1 VENNDFIIID
11 EGTTT
16 YQMLEYILE
25 AKNLKIFT
33 PSFPLVSSLMD
44 YKSKKIFDGDIIFIG
59 GRVNAAHR
67 RVSGHMGVEMMDN
80 IHVDKAFIGTTGVL
94 LNYGL
99 SDYSYDK
106 GILSQKFIEKANEVI
121 VMIDNTKIGVKN
133 HYKFA
138 ELEDVDIIISDKNPP
153 DDWEKE
159 IDKLNLKWI
168 EAKK

>member
-1 VENNDFIIID
+1 
-11 EGTTT
+11 
-16 YQMLEYILE
+16 
-25 AKNLKIFT
+25 
-33 PSFPLVSSLMD
+33 
-44 YKSKKIFDGDIIFIG
+44 
-59 GRVNAAHR
+59 
-67 RVSGHMGVEMMDN
+67 MGVEMMDN